1 MKKITQFTSLII
13 LFSLL
18 AFAAYLDSPYSFL
31 NKPFTY
37 SASEPVIAQPMDVAE
52 TNDNPEVE
60 EKLENVQK
68 VDGYFVE
75 TYQEYDVYKDKN
87 GKVTK
92 EVPTSHTDT
101 LKYWDYSQNSGSQ
114 DSGQ

>member
-1 MKKITQFTSLII
+1 MKKTSTQFISLLV
-13 LFSLL
+13 LFFLL

-31 NKPFTY
+31 NKSYSFT
-37 SASEPVIAQPMDVAE
+37 ASEPVIAQPMDVAA
-52 TNDNPEVE
+52 TNDSPEIE
-60 EKLENVQK
+60 EKLDNVQK

-75 TYQEYDVYKDKN
+75 TYQEYEVYKDKN

-101 LKYWDYSQNSGSQ
+101 LKYWDYSQNSGQ
-114 DSGQ
+114 